1 MPFND
6 IMDLIHASVI
16 LKPERGLAG
25 RYNGRQD
32 LRALIS
38 LRRDRNTGFQIHVLT
53 FRINKERR
61 LQKEFTRL
69 ILNLCF
75 TCNMFACYRFVLSSM
90 MRMKLFLS
98 CAYTIRAFYNSF
110 KGCTFISQA
119 FLPPICYFFCIS
131 CEYSEQC
138 VHISCIYVTS
148 L

>member
-16 LKPERGLAG
+16 LKPKRGPVG

-38 LRRDRNTGFQIHVLT
+38 LRKDRNTGFQIHVLT

-75 TCNMFACYRFVLSSM
+75 TCNMFA
-90 MRMKLFLS
+90 
-98 CAYTIRAFYNSF
+98 
-110 KGCTFISQA
+110 
-119 FLPPICYFFCIS
+119 
-131 CEYSEQC
+131 
-138 VHISCIYVTS
+138 
-148 L
+148 